1 VCQIGRSP
9 ANWLAEELPQPD
21 TTGAAA
27 MDAPISLHTIVVAAP
42 EQVSCPL
49 GEESAILNLKNSVY
63 YGMNPVGA
71 RVWDL
76 LKQPKS
82 VTELRNVLLEEYE
95 VDEVRCGD
103 DLLALLETMRSEGLI
118 EIRGAAA
125 SA

>member
-1 VCQIGRSP
+1 
-9 ANWLAEELPQPD
+9 
-21 TTGAAA
+21 
-27 MDAPISLHTIVVAAP
+27 MDAHLSLHTIVVAAP
-42 EQVSCPL
+42 EQVSCHL

-82 VTELRNVLLEEYE
+82 VTELRNALLEEYE
-95 VDEVRCGD
+95 VDAARCGD

-118 EIRGAAA
+118 EVHGTAA

>member
-1 VCQIGRSP
+1 
-9 ANWLAEELPQPD
+9 
-21 TTGAAA
+21 
-27 MDAPISLHTIVVAAP
+27 MDAPLSLHTIVVAAS

-82 VTELRNVLLEEYE
+82 VAELRNALLEEFE
-95 VDEVRCGD
+95 VDEVRCGG

-125 SA
+125 GA

>member
-1 VCQIGRSP
+1 
-9 ANWLAEELPQPD
+9 
-21 TTGAAA
+21 
-27 MDAPISLHTIVVAAP
+27 M
-42 EQVSCPL
+42 
-49 GEESAILNLKNSVY
+49 KNSVY

-82 VTELRNVLLEEYE
+82 VTELRNALLDEYD
-95 VDEVRCGD
+95 VDETRCGD

-118 EIRGAAA
+118 EVRGAAA

>member
-1 VCQIGRSP
+1 
-9 ANWLAEELPQPD
+9 
-21 TTGAAA
+21 
-27 MDAPISLHTIVVAAP
+27 MDAPLSLHTIVVATS

-82 VTELRNVLLEEYE
+82 VTELRNALLEEFE
-95 VDEVRCGD
+95 VDEARCGG

-125 SA
+125 GA

>member
-1 VCQIGRSP
+1 
-9 ANWLAEELPQPD
+9 
-21 TTGAAA
+21 
-27 MDAPISLHTIVVAAP
+27 MDAPLSLHTIVVAAS

-82 VTELRNVLLEEYE
+82 VTELRNALLEEFE
-95 VDEVRCGD
+95 VDEVRCGG

-118 EIRGAAA
+118 EIGGAAA
-125 SA
+125 GA

>member
-1 VCQIGRSP
+1 M
-9 ANWLAEELPQPD
+9 
-21 TTGAAA
+21 GA
-27 MDAPISLHTIVVAAP
+27 PLSLHTIVVATS

-76 LKQPKS
+76 LQQPKS
-82 VTELRNVLLEEYE
+82 VTELRNALLEEFE
-95 VDEVRCGD
+95 VDEVRCGG

-118 EIRGAAA
+118 EICGAAA
-125 SA
+125 GA

>member
-1 VCQIGRSP
+1 
-9 ANWLAEELPQPD
+9 
-21 TTGAAA
+21 
-27 MDAPISLHTIVVAAP
+27 MDAPLSLYTIVVATS

-82 VTELRNVLLEEYE
+82 VAELRNALLEEFE
-95 VDEVRCGD
+95 VDEVRCGG

-125 SA
+125 GA

>member
-1 VCQIGRSP
+1 
-9 ANWLAEELPQPD
+9 LPQPD

>member
-1 VCQIGRSP
+1 VCRIGLPP